1 MTTLLGSEPASR
13 ARVQV
18 PAYGLAFFDFELTE
32 PTALSGTLT
41 ASIGGLDSSCTVIS
55 GGTFEGKARYR
66 LVGGAGGWGGK
77 LKPKAYNDD
86 AGVKVSR
93 VLQDAA
99 AELGETLGPL
109 PTTRLGPHFA
119 RADVYGYELL
129 NLLAPRAWYIDADGV
144 TQFGAR
150 AAGTYSGDATAVRV
164 DQAIGV
170 AELALDAL
178 DATLVP
184 GVSVTLPDGSSSPP
198 ATDVEYEVTP
208 DRLVCRVYWRPQ
220 RADKWAAL
228 FSACFPWLRWLGS
241 HEYRVV
247 TQSGNRLN
255 LQPVRVATGM
265 PDLANVPVRP
275 GVSGFRS
282 DVKLGEL
289 VVVTFLDVQT
299 SGGSRPQVIAHDH
312 ADAEGWI
319 PTLTEFGTTTDF
331 LATKSALDAV
341 QQALDNFITSKY
353 NTHVHPTGVGPS
365 GVTATTGSA
374 VGAQPHT
381 DKLKASHT

>member
-1 MTTLLGSEPASR
+1 MTTLGTEPVSR
-13 ARVQV
+13 ARVQI
-18 PAYGLAFFDFELTE
+18 PAYGLPFVDSEITE
-32 PTALSGTLT
+32 PTALDGAQTLT
-41 ASIGGLDSSCTVIS
+41 IGNVPLACTIVS
-55 GGTFEGKARYR
+55 GGTAEGKGRYR
-66 LVGGAGGWGGK
+66 LVGGAGGWGAM
-77 LKPKAYNDD
+77 LKPKPYNDD
-86 AGVKVSR
+86 GGVKVATLLR
-93 VLQDAA
+93 DAA
-99 AELGETLGPL
+99 AEVGETLGAL

-119 RADVYGYELL
+119 RTAMPAYELL
-129 NLLAPRAWYIDADGV
+129 NLLAPRAWYIDAAGV

-150 AAGTYSGDATAVRV
+150 PAGTYTGDATAVRV

-184 GVSVTLPDGSSSPP
+184 GVSVVLPDGSTSPA

-208 DRLVCRVYWRPQ
+208 DRLTCRLYWRPQ
-220 RADKWAAL
+220 RSDRWSDLFGAL
-228 FSACFPWLRWLGS
+228 FPWLQWLGS
-241 HEYRVV
+241 HEFRVV
-247 TQSGNRLN
+247 TQSGERLN
-255 LQPVRVATGM
+255 LQPVRTATGM
-265 PDLANVPVRP
+265 PTLSNVPVRP

-299 SGGSRPQVIAHDH
+299 SGGSRPQVIAHDS
-312 ADAEGWI
+312 ADSEGWI
-319 PTLTEFGTTTDF
+319 PTLTEFGKTTDF

-341 QQALDNFITSKY
+341 QSKLDDFITSKY

-365 GVTATTGSA
+365 GVTTSTETA
-374 VGAQPHT
+374 VGVQPHT